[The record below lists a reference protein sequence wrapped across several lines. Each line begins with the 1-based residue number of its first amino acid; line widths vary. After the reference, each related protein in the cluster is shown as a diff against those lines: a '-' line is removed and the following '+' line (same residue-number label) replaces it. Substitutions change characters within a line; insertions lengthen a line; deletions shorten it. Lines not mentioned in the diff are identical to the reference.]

1 MLIDSDWSD
10 FELWQFQFP
19 LFVGCWRIPLW
30 QTHLWSISSHKGGLS
45 YFMDKT
51 STVKLSWKQKQTEI
65 YLNTWEGNEQGVQRF
80 LVKKLF
86 YIYDFQPPTQ
96 SFDEKCHQWEII
108 MSKSKGCLNCQK
120 GGRKI
125 MYFICDR
132 SCLGRAYGKKNYS
145 RHCICYEPSAWCILY
160 QSSILPKECLHSS
173 SCTMRTSKEQ
183 TFKCLL
189 DLRDVAA

>member
-30 QTHLWSISSHKGGLS
+30 THLWSISSHKGGLS
-45 YFMDKT
+45 YSMDKT
-51 STVKLSWKQKQTEI
+51 STVRLSWKQRQTNI
-65 YLNTWEGNEQGVQRF
+65 YLNTWEGNEQRVKRF

-145 RHCICYEPSAWCILY
+145 RHCISYEPSAWCILY
-160 QSSILPKECLHSS
+160 QSSILPKECLIPHPALWEHQK
-173 SCTMRTSKEQ
+173 SK
-183 TFKCLL
+183 FSNAFWM
-189 DLRDVAA
+189 DLRAVAA

>member
-19 LFVGCWRIPLW
+19 LLVGCWRIPLW
-30 QTHLWSISSHKGGLS
+30 THLWSISSHKGGLS
-45 YFMDKT
+45 YSMDKT
-51 STVKLSWKQKQTEI
+51 STVRLSWKQRQTNI
-65 YLNTWEGNEQGVQRF
+65 YLNTWEGNEQRVKRF
-80 LVKKLF
+80 LVKKLI

-108 MSKSKGCLNCQK
+108 MSKSKGCSNCQK
-120 GGRKI
+120 GAKT
-125 MYFICDR
+125 MYFICNR
-132 SCLGRAYGKKNYS
+132 SCLGKACGKKILFKALYPLWAERVVHTISEFYS
-145 RHCICYEPSAWCILY
+145 SKRMP
-160 QSSILPKECLHSS
+160 HSS

>member
-19 LFVGCWRIPLW
+19 LLVGCWRIPLC

-51 STVKLSWKQKQTEI
+51 STLKLSWKQKQTEI
-65 YLNTWEGNEQGVQRF
+65 YLNTGEGNEQGVQRF

-108 MSKSKGCLNCQK
+108 MSKSKGCSNCQK
-120 GGRKI
+120 GDRKI
-125 MYFICDR
+125 MYFICNR
-132 SCLGRAYGKKNYS
+132 SCLGKACGKKILFAALYPLWAERVVHTISEFYS
-145 RHCICYEPSAWCILY
+145 SKRMP
-160 QSSILPKECLHSS
+160 HSS

-189 DLRDVAA
+189 DLRDVVA

>member
-10 FELWQFQFP
+10 FELWQFRFP
-19 LFVGCWRIPLW
+19 LLVGCWRIPLW

-65 YLNTWEGNEQGVQRF
+65 YLNTWEGNEQRKKRF
-80 LVKKLF
+80 LIKKLI

-125 MYFICDR
+125 MYFICNR
-132 SCLGRAYGKKNYS
+132 SCLGKACGKK
-145 RHCICYEPSAWCILY
+145 ILFAALY
-160 QSSILPKECLHSS
+160 PLWAERVVHTPTKEIHL
-173 SCTMRTSKEQ
+173 
-183 TFKCLL
+183 
-189 DLRDVAA
+189 V

>member
-45 YFMDKT
+45 YSMDKT
-51 STVKLSWKQKQTEI
+51 STVRLSWKQRQTNI
-65 YLNTWEGNEQGVQRF
+65 YLKTWEGNEQRVKRF
-80 LVKKLF
+80 LIKKLI

-108 MSKSKGCLNCQK
+108 MSKSKGCSNCQK
-120 GGRKI
+120 GAKT
-125 MYFICDR
+125 MYFICNR
-132 SCLGRAYGKKNYS
+132 SCLGKACGKKILFKALYPLWAERVVHTISEFYS
-145 RHCICYEPSAWCILY
+145 SKRMP
-160 QSSILPKECLHSS
+160 HSS

-189 DLRDVAA
+189 DLRDVVA